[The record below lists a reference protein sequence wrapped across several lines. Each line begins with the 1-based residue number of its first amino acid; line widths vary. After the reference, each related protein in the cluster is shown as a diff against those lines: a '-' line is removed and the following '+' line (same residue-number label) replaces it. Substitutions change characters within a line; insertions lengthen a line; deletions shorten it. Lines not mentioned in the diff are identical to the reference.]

1 MGSRRSRL
9 GPIQDGES
17 TALQAVYASAMRDS
31 PPTASNPWHLIIAWD
46 EFVPGDKLH
55 CDNRRKSMVLSFSF
69 RELGQAA
76 LCHDWAWCT
85 PVVLRTTSISQ
96 TRGGWSSILGHYI
109 RRQLFGPHGLIT
121 AGVPVKV
128 QGRTVLLYGRV
139 ANLLSDGEGLAKGL
153 SWKGASSLKPCFL
166 HDNIFKKNSELQH
179 RRPGFYEIDCHD
191 PSLFSKRTE
200 EDLADAVDLLGSANA
215 RVVAGNMTK
224 AAFKNLEMI
233 QGLNHNPD
241 GMLADPFLR
250 RHVKAT
256 ETYTSDWVHDTL
268 QDGVFTGEAWLFLK
282 ACRPYGISS
291 EDVRSFLADDTWQF
305 PFFARTKA
313 RALWRVFDSFRSSSS
328 SEADKLKCSASEL
341 LGLYSLLR
349 YLFDSRL
356 PHHEELTAKRE
367 SFAAACKIL
376 DLILLAKRGVT
387 SAVETSGPLLVAIQ
401 EHLRL
406 HKLAYGTTFI
416 KPKNPLVDGRSA
428 TISARQ
434 IGLRCFYCGA
444 SALGRQVGGGE
455 RLQYC
460 AIREECIGWHPQ
472 RPVPQGLGGHA
483 WLCSRPVAV
492 GIAVRAA
499 ASHAG
504 LRSCL
509 PHDLPF
515 LAGESRERVVKE
527 GGGREEVE
535 GRR

>member
-1 MGSRRSRL
+1 M
-9 GPIQDGES
+9 
-17 TALQAVYASAMRDS
+17 
-31 PPTASNPWHLIIAWD
+31 
-46 EFVPGDKLH
+46 
-55 CDNRRKSMVLSFSF
+55 
-69 RELGQAA
+69 
-76 LCHDWAWCT
+76 
-85 PVVLRTTSISQ
+85 
-96 TRGGWSSILGHYI
+96 
-109 RRQLFGPHGLIT
+109 
-121 AGVPVKV
+121 
-128 QGRTVLLYGRV
+128 
-139 ANLLSDGEGLAKGL
+139 
-153 SWKGASSLKPCFL
+153 
-166 HDNIFKKNSELQH
+166 
-179 RRPGFYEIDCHD
+179 
-191 PSLFSKRTE
+191 
-200 EDLADAVDLLGSANA
+200 ADAVDLLGSANA

-256 ETYTSDWVHDTL
+256 ETYTSDWVHDAL

-305 PFFARTKA
+305 LFFARTKA
-313 RALWRVFDSFRSSSS
+313 RGLWRVFESFRSSSS

-356 PHHEELTAKRE
+356 PHHEELIAQRE

-416 KPKNPLVDGRSA
+416 KPKNHWLMDVPPQLLRDKLVLDA
-428 TISARQ
+428 FI
-434 IGLRCFYCGA
+434 
-444 SALGRQVGGGE
+444 VE
-455 RLQYC
+455 RLHLVVKSVAENVLNTSTFEKSVLAGIFNVQFRKASEAMHGC
-460 AIREECIGWHPQ
+460 AADLSPLSSLFGRL
-472 RPVPQGLGGHA
+472 RRTQGCDL
-483 WLCSRPVAV
+483 
-492 GIAVRAA
+492 
-499 ASHAG
+499 ASHMTYLSLQANQG
-504 LRSCL
+504 NKL
-509 PHDLPF
+509 
-515 LAGESRERVVKE
+515 SRK
-527 GGGREEVE
+527 EVE